1 MPKEAFDH
9 DEIYEEARKACNK
22 ENVDHSLYRLHALSF
37 EAEYDLSLTSMYAFV
52 EEAPFDNLFTSAQ
65 HERLRQVFSMDELQV
80 IKNKYSI
87 LLHRY
92 QEQTTQ
98 LNDLRYETNRR
109 AGFITKVVTD
119 LRQLQ
124 QLAASTEIVVERL
137 EHEIESLELAIAFDQ
152 ERLHI

>member
-22 ENVDHSLYRLHALSF
+22 ENVDYSLNRLHALAF
-37 EAEYDLSLTSMYAFV
+37 EAEYDLSLTAMYAFV
-52 EEAPFDNLFTSAQ
+52 GEEPIDNLFTSAQ
-65 HERLRQVFSMDELQV
+65 HEQLRQVFPMGELQA

-92 QEQTTQ
+92 QEQLTQ
-98 LNDLRYETNRR
+98 LNDLRYEANRR

-124 QLAASTEIVVERL
+124 QLAANTEIVVERL
-137 EHEIESLELAIAFDQ
+137 EYEIESLELAIAFDQ
-152 ERLHI
+152 ERMCF